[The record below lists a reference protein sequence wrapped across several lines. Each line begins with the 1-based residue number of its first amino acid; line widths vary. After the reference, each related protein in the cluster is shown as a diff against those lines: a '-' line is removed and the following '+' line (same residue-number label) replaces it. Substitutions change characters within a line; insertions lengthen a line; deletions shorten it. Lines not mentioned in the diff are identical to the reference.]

1 MARELGSHSWSA
13 EEERIVRANAGMMS
27 YESIAE
33 LLPGRSA
40 MAVQLFIYRRRI
52 PVRRTVA
59 RPIIQ
64 IMLRTKFGD
73 ETLFTPNK
81 DFYRKAKIGSRR
93 FQDLSRGYAQ
103 PTQEEIIRISRA
115 LSMKPDE
122 MLAMQEATQ
131 LDLFE
136 DLSVQDKQ

>member
-1 MARELGSHSWSA
+1 MAREVGSHNWTS

-27 YESIAE
+27 FESIAE
-33 LLPGRSA
+33 LLPGRTA

-52 PVRRTVA
+52 PLRRMVA

-64 IMLRTKFGD
+64 IMLQTKFGD
-73 ETLFTPNK
+73 ETLFAPNRE
-81 DFYRKAKIGSRR
+81 FYRRAKIGCRR

-103 PTQEEIIRISRA
+103 PTQEEIIRIARA

-122 MLAMQEATQ
+122 MLAMQECTQ
-131 LDLFE
+131 LDLF
-136 DLSVQDKQ
+136 D

>member
-40 MAVQLFIYRRRI
+40 MAVQLFIYRKRI
-52 PVRRTVA
+52 PIRRPVL

-73 ETLFTPNK
+73 ETLFAPNRE
-81 DFYRKAKIGSRR
+81 FYRKIKMGSRR
-93 FQDLSRGYAQ
+93 FQTLSRGYAQ
-103 PTQEEIIRISRA
+103 PTQEEIIRIARA

-122 MLAMQEATQ
+122 MLAMKECTQ
-131 LDLFE
+131 LELF
-136 DLSVQDKQ
+136 DGIC